1 MKIKVFLLTIF
12 VLLLFFGC
20 SDTIESAEE
29 KYSSQVHKQKS
40 QKKKT
45 AFEKYKEQS
54 QQEYKNFK
62 STSDQELE
70 DFKSN

>member
-12 VLLLFFGC
+12 TLLAFLGC
-20 SDTIESAEE
+20 SDSKDSAEE
-29 KYSSQVHKQKS
+29 KYSSQINKQKS
-40 QKKKT
+40 QKKQT

-54 QQEYKNFK
+54 QEEYNNFK
-62 STSDQELE
+62 TTSDQDLE